1 MNSPFQLLRKQNNE
15 LRELAAQQM
24 IAGNVQDIQAYRELV
39 GFIRGLDRATMNVID
54 LERRMEQNANE

>member
-1 MNSPFQLLRKQNNE
+1 MNELQLLKKQNDE
-15 LRELAAQQM
+15 LRELAVNQM
-24 IAGNVQDIQAYRELV
+24 VGGNVQSIEAYRELV